1 MFMIRRGQ
9 PRDAEVIARMVA
21 EASRED
27 GRPAPAL
34 DADLVRAHG
43 FGATA
48 MFESWV
54 AEGKGG
60 AIVACAIATKGYD
73 IDVGCATLV
82 VAALYVA
89 PEGRRDGLARAMI
102 AEIAARAM
110 DIGAREL
117 VITTGVDNSVARR
130 FFAAVGALE
139 QTHKT
144 FLLGRDQIEW
154 LAQERA

>member
-1 MFMIRRGQ
+1 MTNIRRGQ
-9 PRDAEVIARMVA
+9 ARDADTIARMVA

-27 GRPAPAL
+27 GRPPPSL
-34 DADLVRAHG
+34 DADLIRAHG
-43 FGATA
+43 FGVAA
-48 MFESWV
+48 LFESWI
-54 AEGKGG
+54 AESKSG
-60 AIVACAIATKGYD
+60 AILACAIATKGYD
-73 IDVGCATLV
+73 IDAACATLV
-82 VAALYVA
+82 VAALYVT
-89 PEGRRDGLARAMI
+89 PEGRRDGVARSMI
-102 AEIAARAM
+102 AEISARAM

-117 VITTGVDNSVARR
+117 VITTGVENSVARR

>member
-1 MFMIRRGQ
+1 MTQIRRAA
-9 PRDAEVIARMVA
+9 PRDAETIARMTA

-27 GRPAPAL
+27 GRKPPSL
-34 DADLVRAHG
+34 DADHVRAHG
-43 FGATA
+43 FGPQAL
-48 MFESWV
+48 FEAWV
-54 AEGKGG
+54 AEASGQ
-60 AIVACAIATKGYD
+60 ICACAIATKGYD
-73 IDVGCATLV
+73 IDAACATLV

-89 PEGRRDGLARAMI
+89 PEGRGDGLARALL
-102 AEIAARAM
+102 AEIALRGM

-130 FFAAVGALE
+130 FFAAVGAEE

-154 LAQERA
+154 LAKERS